1 MAEKLKL
8 PKRPVLKCEKDYG
21 YPIRIRKAT
30 HDLLDVVSDE
40 TGWSKV
46 DVIAKMVEFAFDN
59 IEWVSADEYVK
70 NNKGSAE

>member
-1 MAEKLKL
+1 M
-8 PKRPVLKCEKDYG
+8 KRING

-30 HDLLDVVSDE
+30 HNLLDVVSDE